1 MNSSSSRAV
10 AKCVEQG
17 GVATDTPVLKVRQIM
32 SSPPPVAPTPVS
44 RVASIDAYRG
54 FVMFLMMAEVLHLGL
69 MKKAFPDSE
78 FCNIVAFNQSHVE
91 WRGCSL
97 HDLIQPSFSFL
108 VGVALPFSI
117 ASRRARGQAGWVTY
131 LHAIWRALVL
141 IFLGIF
147 LRSVGQ
153 KQTNFTFE
161 DTLTQ
166 IGLGYVFL
174 FALGHARVVWQ
185 WIALVVILV
194 GYWSAFAFY
203 PLPEPGFDYQAVH
216 GLPEQDRPTGFA
228 AHWDKNTNAAWAFDQ
243 WFLNLFPREKPFTHN
258 GGGYATLSF
267 IPTLGTMILGLIAGG
282 WLRSPISTWA
292 KIGCFVAFGVAILGI
307 GWVLDVTEICPSV
320 KRIWTPSWVLFSG
333 GCCFLL
339 LALFATLLDTGL
351 PGGWAFPLK
360 VIGANS
366 IVAYVGSHL
375 IEGFV
380 LQSFKTHFGADI
392 FSRWAPYTPLV
403 SGFTLLAVYWLILF
417 WMYRQRIFVR
427 I

>member
-1 MNSSSSRAV
+1 M
-10 AKCVEQG
+10 KL
-17 GVATDTPVLKVRQIM
+17 TIM
-32 SSPPPVAPTPVS
+32 SSPPTPTQIPIA
-44 RVASIDAYRG
+44 RVASVDAYRG

-69 MKKAFPDSE
+69 MKKAFPESE
-78 FCNIVAFNQSHVE
+78 LWNFLAFNQSHVG

-117 ASRRARGQAGWVTY
+117 ASRQGRGQSGWVSA
-131 LHAIWRALVL
+131 LHAIWRAVVL

-147 LRSVGQ
+147 LRSVDQ

-166 IGLGYVFL
+166 IGLGYIFL

-185 WIALVVILV
+185 WVALGVILI
-194 GYWSAFAFY
+194 GYWGAFALW
-203 PLPEPGFDYQAVH
+203 PLPEPDFDYKAVD
-216 GLPEQDRPTGFA
+216 GLSEVERPTGFA
-228 AHWDKNTNAAWAFDQ
+228 AHWDKNTNPAWAFDK
-243 WFLNLFPREKPFTHN
+243 WFLNQFPREKPFTHN
-258 GGGYATLSF
+258 RGGYATLSF
-267 IPTLGTMILGLIAGG
+267 IPTLGTMILGLIAGS
-282 WLRSPISTWA
+282 WLRSPTTSWA
-292 KIGCFVAFGVAILGI
+292 KIGCFIAMGVALLAL
-307 GWVLDVTEICPSV
+307 GWVLDMTGICPSV
-320 KRIWTPSWVLFSG
+320 KRIWTPAWVLFSG
-333 GCCFLL
+333 GWCFLL
-339 LALFATLLDTGL
+339 LALFALLLDTGL

-380 LQSFKTHFGADI
+380 LGSFKTHFGANV
-392 FSRWAPYTPLV
+392 FAQAHEYEPLAR
-403 SGFTLLAVYWLILF
+403 GFAVLAIYWLILF
-417 WMYRQRIFVR
+417 WMYRRKVFVK